1 MAKKFY
7 KCENCGNIAA
17 KYVDSGVPMVC
28 CGQPMTELVANSTDA
43 AGEKHVPVVE
53 ISGNKV
59 VVKVGEVAH
68 PMTEAHLISWIYL
81 ETNFGGH
88 ERVLSHTDEP
98 RAEFVLAEGEKAL
111 RAYEY
116 CNLHGL
122 WSAEI
127 K

>member
-1 MAKKFY
+1 MKTRFLRCKH
-7 KCENCGNIAA
+7 CGNIVGMIHDA
-17 KYVDSGVPMVC
+17 GVPVVC
-28 CGQPMTELVANSTDA
+28 CGQPMVELVANSTDA

-53 ISGNKV
+53 VSGNKV

-81 ETNFGGH
+81 ETNLGGQ
-88 ERVLSHTDEP
+88 ERFLTAADEP
-98 RAEFVLAEGEKAL
+98 KAEFVLAEGEKAL

-122 WSAEI
+122 WVAEV

>member
-7 KCENCGNIAA
+7 KCAKCGNIIS
-17 KYVDSGVPMVC
+17 KYVASG
-28 CGQPMTELVANSTDA
+28 
-43 AGEKHVPVVE
+43 VPVVE
-53 ISGNKV
+53 VNGNKV
-59 VVKVGEVAH
+59 IVKVGEVAH

-98 RAEFVLAEGEKAL
+98 KAEFVLADGEKAL

-122 WSAEI
+122 WSAEV

>member
-1 MAKKFY
+1 M
-7 KCENCGNIAA
+7 
-17 KYVDSGVPMVC
+17 M
-28 CGQPMTELVANSTDA
+28 ELVANSTDA

-53 ISGNKV
+53 VNGNKV
-59 VVKVGEVAH
+59 IVKVGEVAH
-68 PMTEAHLISWIYL
+68 PMTEAHLISWIYQ

-98 RAEFVLAEGEKAL
+98 KAEFVLADGEKAL

-122 WSAEI
+122 WSAEV